1 MKYAVLI
8 QLMHGLS
15 INKVDE
21 SWHIIKEENG
31 IVYKWRL
38 KKDRYQLLSG
48 EYDDKEQAKN
58 DARKLLVSSF
68 YNYCFKLQTESYA
81 GSIGMIFRDLYQEFV
96 YERNHYCSHAPIA
109 VYEIESLS
117 QIENMLLL
125 SGSIYLK
132 TDYIA
137 FFDFKDLFSD
147 RYFNYSDESNHY
159 LYVLNLAMNTMD
171 FGFSMTLLCGILER
185 ISTGGNKDDTVIKE
199 IDRLK
204 SLIDRTKLSNNDYGQ
219 LINYL
224 ESGKKMSANQ
234 KCLITI
240 KKYAENF
247 NMGGYSSIEIFKD
260 AYSVRSS
267 YSHGN
272 EVDYKEP
279 SCYMKELMLYII
291 NEYFKD
297 KQQKK

>member
-1 MKYAVLI
+1 M
-8 QLMHGLS
+8 LS
-15 INKVDE
+15 K
-21 SWHIIKEENG
+21 S
-31 IVYKWRL
+31 
-38 KKDRYQLLSG
+38 
-48 EYDDKEQAKN
+48 EQA
-58 DARKLLVSSF
+58 
-68 YNYCFKLQTESYA
+68 
-81 GSIGMIFRDLYQEFV
+81 
-96 YERNHYCSHAPIA
+96 
-109 VYEIESLS
+109 
-117 QIENMLLL
+117 
-125 SGSIYLK
+125 
-132 TDYIA
+132 
-137 FFDFKDLFSD
+137 
-147 RYFNYSDESNHY
+147 
-159 LYVLNLAMNTMD
+159 
-171 FGFSMTLLCGILER
+171 
-185 ISTGGNKDDTVIKE
+185 TVIKE